1 MLPALK
7 PGKTITSRS
16 PHLIGL
22 TWLATIFYFDLFPVY
37 LFEKKQYTWTFSSK
51 WSFLCFSFELRYVLK
66 NIAYELFQRG
76 AGPHK
81 DREGCLWSPERTAWP
96 GCLGTRTRGSGS
108 ALLSQS
114 GRSMVY
120 WWDGYFYKK
129 EATLAHSYL
138 DEMGMH
144 VYSKSCTT
152 LSRFI
157 LTPRTG
163 VGQVNSR
170 TIFCAASSK
179 IITWE
184 QNWCENY
191 PIGAKS
197 KHFLTFPTLSGLLAW
212 HNCIECNQGK
222 TDKTK

>member
-1 MLPALK
+1 MYA
-7 PGKTITSRS
+7 
-16 PHLIGL
+16 
-22 TWLATIFYFDLFPVY
+22 
-37 LFEKKQYTWTFSSK
+37 
-51 WSFLCFSFELRYVLK
+51 
-66 NIAYELFQRG
+66 
-76 AGPHK
+76 
-81 DREGCLWSPERTAWP
+81 
-96 GCLGTRTRGSGS
+96 
-108 ALLSQS
+108 
-114 GRSMVY
+114 
-120 WWDGYFYKK
+120 
-129 EATLAHSYL
+129 
-138 DEMGMH
+138 
-144 VYSKSCTT
+144 KSCTT

-212 HNCIECNQGK
+212 HNCIESNQGK
-222 TDKTK
+222 TDKTKWNLKVSLSWHRPCCRQTLASCRRRPWRPGWSGRASRQPAGCPPGIVVKELMHHKSGKTLEHFEFRKMRSIFATWSSV